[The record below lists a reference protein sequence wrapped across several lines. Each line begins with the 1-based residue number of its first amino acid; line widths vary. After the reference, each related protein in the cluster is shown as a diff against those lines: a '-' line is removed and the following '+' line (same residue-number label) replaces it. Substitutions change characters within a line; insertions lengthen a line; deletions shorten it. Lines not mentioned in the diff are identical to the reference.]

1 MKYLDDTG
9 LGYFWNKIKNKMAA
23 SGGTDL
29 SLVTTGE
36 KYTWNNKSNL
46 TLGTTSTTALKGDTK
61 YAGSSSAGGAATSA
75 NKLNTDAGSMLNP
88 VHFSSGVPVA
98 SSGNTIPYIVGTGTT
113 AGTWLG
119 TLEGLT
125 AYYDGLLILYKPSV
139 AGASTTTLNLNSL
152 GAKTCYVNSGT
163 KLTTHFPA
171 QQPILLVYA
180 SDRNSGCWVCLD
192 DYWTDSNTYTTAWC
206 GTNGNTAAKAASC
219 TNFTLHTHTY
229 IPVLMRYA
237 NSIYAP
243 LTLNINGTGAK
254 PIYINGMQTS
264 SSNNTLPAGMYF
276 VYYNGTNYYF
286 RTDAKLT
293 ASITGDAKT
302 VDGHSIDTS
311 IGNGSTS
318 TNLPTSQAVAN
329 FVEGKG
335 YGTSNLAL
343 GETSSTAYRGDRGAE
358 AYTHATD
365 SSRLTTA
372 TASGLY
378 KVGSTAEGHIAS
390 LTSVIKSDITS
401 LGIPAQDTTY
411 ESKDAASGGTDVS
424 LVTTGEKYNWNRLTT
439 DLLNKLTYIGTS
451 TAVSGTYTTAV
462 WSAGTATDCTWT
474 APRDGKYIVYAYFK
488 NHDDNNNQGK
498 VYKQFQLRG
507 TATKEVANPI
517 LYQAGTGST
526 SSTDSA
532 NATIMGVQG
541 STFVTA
547 TTGQTVVP
555 YIHTPVANIVWEVKI
570 VGVYIG

>member
-152 GAKTCYVNSGT
+152 GAKTCYVNST
-163 KLTTHFPA
+163 KKLTTHFPA
-171 QQPILLVYA
+171 NQPIFLVY
-180 SDRNSGCWVCLD
+180 SESQNSGCWMCLD

-206 GTNGNTAAKAASC
+206 GTDGNTAAKTASC

-243 LTLNINGTGAK
+243 LTLNINSTGAK

-264 SSNNTLPAGMYF
+264 SLNNTLPAGMYF

-293 ASITGDAKT
+293 ASITGDAATVNGKT
-302 VDGHSIDTS
+302 V
-311 IGNGSTS
+311 
-318 TNLPTSQAVAN
+318 AVN
-329 FVEGKG
+329 VP
-335 YGTSNLAL
+335 
-343 GETSSTAYRGDRGAE
+343 
-358 AYTHATD
+358 
-365 SSRLTTA
+365 
-372 TASGLY
+372 
-378 KVGSTAEGHIAS
+378 
-390 LTSVIKSDITS
+390 SDAVFT
-401 LGIPAQDTTY
+401 DTTY
-411 ESKDAASGGTDVS
+411 ESKAAASGGTDVS

-439 DLLNKLTYIGTS
+439 ELLNKLTYIGTS
-451 TAVSGTYTTAV
+451 TVVSGTYTTAA

-517 LYQAGTGST
+517 LYQVGTGST
-526 SSTDSA
+526 SSTDSP